1 MTPDFKFVF
10 TANEQALKQ
19 DGDQATIAH
28 GSPVRIVK
36 YSKSGKVLGHYPY
49 LVSPVPNPTGLRTLK
64 GGNGLVELLALDEN
78 TLLTMERSW
87 VATLKKV
94 YIRIYQVNLEE
105 GVDVSLVE
113 SLRTVG
119 KDIPFLKKTLVLD
132 LETLLPLP
140 DEEYRSLDNIEGMSF
155 GPDLPDGSQTLF
167 LVSDGNFNKTQRTL
181 FLAFRMHF
189 DGDGTN

>member
-1 MTPDFKFVF
+1 
-10 TANEQALKQ
+10 
-19 DGDQATIAH
+19 
-28 GSPVRIVK
+28 
-36 YSKSGKVLGHYPY
+36 
-49 LVSPVPNPTGLRTLK
+49 
-64 GGNGLVELLALDEN
+64 
-78 TLLTMERSW
+78 MERSW
-87 VATLKKV
+87 VATFNKV

-140 DEEYRSLDNIEGMSF
+140 DEEYRTLDNMEGMSF

-167 LVSDGNFNKTQRTL
+167 LVSDGNFNKAQRTL
-181 FLAFRMHF
+181 FLAFRMRF
-189 DGDGTN
+189 DGDGIN